1 MLVFG
6 DQERNPQ
13 SDRRANLAPRAF
25 ADVSVRAGH
34 TPHGRAPQSPLGRV
48 GDQIPDAF
56 GRCSEFSFDN
66 ND

>member
-34 TPHGRAPQSPLGRV
+34 TPYRRAPQSPLGRV
-48 GDQIPDAF
+48 GEQIPDAF
-56 GRCSEFSFDN
+56 GRCSEFSFN
-66 ND
+66 NDN